1 MGITS
6 SDQRHVIHAQPRH
19 PPTSSTTF
27 SSAPPSAPTIAQAQ
41 LIYDNR
47 AQVNNNDFDFS
58 PLKPTT
64 RHVGLENKTGEN
76 NCFLNAT
83 IQALWHLNL
92 FREKVLYTEQ
102 LGGGEENIDLIFSEE
117 DSSVDTLGALCSLFA
132 QYQYT
137 DHSCIPSSEIRCIL
151 SQLDGSGRFD
161 LGSMADAAETL
172 EALLSFIHAG
182 HVGRLS
188 ASSQAASHDG
198 DFCHAGS
205 TKCLSHTIF
214 GGVFVSQST
223 CRVCRATNEP
233 AIIEPFFHHAS
244 VLALL
249 DCPQAKSRFS
259 FGQRLNVAFRNA
271 DVACPSTDSSRPL
284 SARFR
289 DQSGGRGG
297 GRGGVCSGRAEVN
310 LSCLEAPQVLAV
322 SLAWPGDSV
331 PQSTIR
337 QLLQVMEGHVWL
349 SEVFSATPPDAS
361 CSVYQ
366 SRSDAERYIFKGFV
380 CFYGMHYISI
390 FQEWNPAANICQY
403 MLFDDSHIRRL
414 GRWEDVKEECVR
426 ARYQPVLLLY
436 EKQPPNKPPAEGA
449 QTCSHK

>member
-6 SDQRHVIHAQPRH
+6 SDQRHVIHAQRLPAAST
-19 PPTSSTTF
+19 TSS
-27 SSAPPSAPTIAQAQ
+27 APSAPTIAQAQ
-41 LIYDNR
+41 VVFDNSAR
-47 AQVNNNDFDFS
+47 GDYKYFDFS
-58 PLKPTT
+58 PLKPTN
-64 RHVGLENKTGEN
+64 RHVGLENKAGEN

-102 LGGGEENIDLIFSEE
+102 QGGGEENIDLIFCEE
-117 DSSVDTLGALCSLFA
+117 DSSIDTLGALCSLFA

-137 DHSCIPSSEIRCIL
+137 DDSCIPSSEIRYIL
-151 SQLDGSGRFD
+151 SQLDGSGRFE
-161 LGSMADAAETL
+161 LGHMADAAETL

-188 ASSQAASHDG
+188 ASSQAANHDG

-249 DCPQAKSRFS
+249 DYTLVHSRYS

-271 DVACPSTDSSRPL
+271 DVQCPSTDSSRPL

-289 DQSGGRGG
+289 NQGEGRNGVGG
-297 GRGGVCSGRAEVN
+297 GRACSGRAEVN
-310 LSCLEAPQVLAV
+310 LSCLEPPQVLAV
-322 SLAWPGDSV
+322 SLAWPADSV
-331 PQSTIR
+331 PQTMIR
-337 QLLQVMEGHVWL
+337 QLLDVMEGHVWL
-349 SEVFSATPPDAS
+349 SEVFSASPPDS
-361 CSVYQ
+361 SLSVHMT
-366 SRSDAERYIFKGFV
+366 RSDAERYIFKGFV
-380 CFYGMHYISI
+380 CFYGQHYISI

-403 MLFDDSHIRRL
+403 MLFDDSRIRRL

-436 EKQPPNKPPAEGA
+436 ETQPQQKPHSAVP
-449 QTCSHK
+449 QVRSL